1 MATGLNAYDT
11 DASES
16 VQTHI
21 NSICSQLM
29 SILTGH
35 NTDVNNFN
43 SEFQATEVDA
53 MYADVESRLGKSGTE
68 VVNIISLVQRTLG
81 LNDDTAHQTLSRA
94 KGAVASI
101 R

>member
-1 MATGLNAYDT
+1 MATGMNAYDT
-11 DASES
+11 DASEA

-21 NSICSQLM
+21 NSICNQLM

-35 NTDVNNFN
+35 STDVNNFN
-43 SEFQATEVDA
+43 SEFQATELDA

-68 VVNIISLVQRTLG
+68 VVNIISLVQRTLN
-81 LNDDTAHQTLSRA
+81 LNDDTAMQTMSRA

-101 R
+101 C

>member
-1 MATGLNAYDT
+1 MATGMNAYDT

-21 NSICSQLM
+21 NSISSQLM

-35 NTDVNNFN
+35 STDVNNFN

>member
-1 MATGLNAYDT
+1 
-11 DASES
+11 
-16 VQTHI
+16 
-21 NSICSQLM
+21 M